1 MKNALEKIV
10 FSILF
15 LFTLNPVA
23 RAVPVYWNLFNF
35 EEESTLDSIYVTYG
49 ALDDMLTDSN
59 RTGSFT
65 PGAGGAAQNVV
76 GSGSDGSTYWNLFN
90 FEEESTLDSIYV
102 TYGALDDML
111 TDSNRTGSFTP
122 GAGGAAQNV
131 VGSGSDG
138 STYWNLF
145 NFEEESTLDSIYV
158 TYGAL
163 DDMLTDSNRT
173 GSFTPGAGGAAQNVI
188 GSGAF
193 VAFQADIPEP
203 SAFALLGCGLAGLLL
218 ARRRWKN
225 GSGPDEAG
233 APISKP

>member
-59 RTGSFT
+59 RTGSF
-65 PGAGGAAQNVV
+65 
-76 GSGSDGSTYWNLFN
+76 
-90 FEEESTLDSIYV
+90 I
-102 TYGALDDML
+102 
-111 TDSNRTGSFTP
+111 
-122 GAGGAAQNV
+122 
-131 VGSGSDG
+131 
-138 STYWNLF
+138 
-145 NFEEESTLDSIYV
+145 
-158 TYGAL
+158 
-163 DDMLTDSNRT
+163 
-173 GSFTPGAGGAAQNVI
+173 PGAGGAAQNVI